1 MLEHLKKE
9 AARQIQNIEDHLQ
22 DRNNPEVQEEFMLHH
37 APDIKY
43 LLRQFLVEL
52 EKMQRQAA

>member
-1 MLEHLKKE
+1 MPQHLIDE
-9 AARQIQNIEDHLQ
+9 IVRQIQNIEDHLQ